1 MISDRAKHLED
12 SSRWGAW
19 MQAAQDG
26 DQTAYGRLL
35 AELAPVARRMAA
47 RQLAA
52 SGVAEDVEDV
62 VQEILLTLHG
72 ARHTYDPT
80 RPFLPWFAAI
90 VDHRVK
96 DGLRH
101 RRRHQGRETDIE
113 QVPETFLSQAANT
126 SATDRMD
133 LGKAVAKLP
142 AGQRQAVE
150 LLKIKEMSLTEAS
163 AVSGQSVP
171 ALKVAMHR
179 ALKTLKGLL
188 GP

>member
-1 MISDRAKHLED
+1 MTNDRAKHLED
-12 SSRWGAW
+12 SARWGQW
-19 MQAAQDG
+19 MQAAQAG
-26 DQTAYGRLL
+26 DQAAYGRLL
-35 AELAPVARRMAA
+35 SELAPVARRMAA
-47 RQLAA
+47 RQMAA
-52 SGVAEDVEDV
+52 FGVTEDVEDA

-72 ARHTYDPT
+72 ARHTYDPD

-101 RRRHQGRETDIE
+101 RRRHRGRETDIDS
-113 QVPETFLSQAANT
+113 VPETFLAQAANT

-150 LLKIKEMSLTEAS
+150 MLKIKEMSLAEAS
-163 AVSGQSVP
+163 AASGQSVP

-179 ALKTLKGLL
+179 ALKTLKGML
-188 GP
+188 GS